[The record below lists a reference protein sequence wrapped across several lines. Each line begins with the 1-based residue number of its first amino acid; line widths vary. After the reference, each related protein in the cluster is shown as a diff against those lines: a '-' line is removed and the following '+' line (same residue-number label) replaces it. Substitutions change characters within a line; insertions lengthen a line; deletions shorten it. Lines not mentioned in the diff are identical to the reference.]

1 MRIADRHEDA
11 QAPAAHE
18 RAGRP
23 DVSVVIPAYNSA
35 PFLAERMA
43 ALAAFLDSPDGP
55 GSWELV
61 VVDDG
66 SNDGTADVVRGLHL
80 SHLVPVFRPANG
92 GKFAALASGM
102 AAARGRCRV
111 FTDADL
117 PYEPASITR
126 MAHLVLHRGFHMVVG
141 DRTLPGS
148 AYAGELGLV
157 RRLATRGFSAFVR
170 LFVTAG
176 LYDTQCGLKAFR
188 GDVADAL
195 FPLLREHGFAG
206 DVEMLYVALL
216 HNLEI
221 KRVPVRLRYQ
231 GRSTVKPMLH
241 AFAMLESLARIRW
254 RRGRGLYDS
263 PTLAAL
269 SQS

>member
-1 MRIADRHEDA
+1 MGTTEGQGSAPV
-11 QAPAAHE
+11 PAAPD
-18 RAGRP
+18 RAAAP

-35 PFLAERMA
+35 SFLAERMA
-43 ALAAFLDSPDGP
+43 ALAEFLDSPDGP
-55 GSWELV
+55 GSSELV

-66 SNDGTADVVRGLHL
+66 SSDGTADAIRSLRFPR
-80 SHLVPVFRPANG
+80 LVPVFRPANG
-92 GKFAALASGM
+92 GKFAALVSGM

-111 FTDADL
+111 FTDADV
-117 PYEPASITR
+117 PYEPVSITR
-126 MAHLVLHRGFHMVVG
+126 MAELVLRRGVHVVVG

-176 LYDTQCGLKAFR
+176 LHDTQCGLKAFR

-195 FPLLREHGFAG
+195 FPLLREQGFAG
-206 DVEMLYVALL
+206 DVELLYVALL

-231 GRSTVKPMLH
+231 GRSTVKPVLH

-254 RRGRGLYDS
+254 RRHKGLYDS
-263 PTLAAL
+263 AALAAL
-269 SQS
+269 SRT